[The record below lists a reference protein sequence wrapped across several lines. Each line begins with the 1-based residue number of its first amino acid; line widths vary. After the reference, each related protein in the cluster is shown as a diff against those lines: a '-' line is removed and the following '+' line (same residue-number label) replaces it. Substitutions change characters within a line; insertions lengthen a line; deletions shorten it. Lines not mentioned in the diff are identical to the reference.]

1 MATYI
6 YKGEKISH
14 SKLLMLLHS
23 AHIFGGN
30 KLSHYEVLI
39 REAEKGNER
48 ATSILKDLEV
58 K

>member
-1 MATYI
+1 MTVYI

-14 SKLLMLLHS
+14 SRLLMLLHS

-30 KLSHYEVLI
+30 KLSHYEGLI

>member
-6 YKGEKISH
+6 YKGKSISH

-23 AHIFGGN
+23 AHIYGGN
-30 KLSHYEVLI
+30 KLSHYEVLL
-39 REAEKGNER
+39 REAEKESER
-48 ATSILKDLEV
+48 AINILRDLEV